1 MSLLW
6 FIVFSISHR
15 ICNAILSVFPFS
27 VFFLYSIYFPVLSL
41 PPRSFTFFFSVC
53 VYVYP
58 IRSSNHPYILPYTHP
73 SIFSNYSC
81 FLFGLCSLSLCTSFI
96 FIVFS
101 YSCNLWCSATNLL
114 RASTYVCT
122 LFSFIVVN
130 SLKMLCFF
138 VFGLDSGS
146 VTRSCL
152 SVYTFNATSHN
163 FFFATTP
170 SVAGS

>member
-15 ICNAILSVFPFS
+15 ICNVIISVFPFS
-27 VFFLYSIYFPVLSL
+27 VFFLYSWL
-41 PPRSFTFFFSVC
+41 PLFYLFSRFISSSSIFHVFFSVC
-53 VYVYP
+53 VYMYP
-58 IRSSNHPYILPYTHP
+58 IRSSTHPSILPSTHP
-73 SIFSNYSC
+73 SIFSNCSC
-81 FLFGLCSLSLCTSFI
+81 FLFGLCPLSLCTSFF

-114 RASTYVCT
+114 RASTCVCT

-152 SVYTFNATSHN
+152 SVYTS
-163 FFFATTP
+163 
-170 SVAGS
+170 